1 MNDTSPR
8 RSWGMRFTER
18 YLLRFFGPPELG
30 GPRPGRRADADERAR
45 EDQLRS
51 ELTRVLGPDG
61 RAYLVQRREPES

>member
-1 MNDTSPR
+1 MNDTAPR

-30 GPRPGRRADADERAR
+30 GDRPGRRANADEAAR
-45 EDQLRS
+45 EARLNA

-61 RAYLVQRREPES
+61 RAYLVQRDDG

>member
-1 MNDTSPR
+1 MTDSPR

-30 GPRPGRRADADERAR
+30 HDRPGRRASADETAR
-45 EDQLRS
+45 EDQLHA

-61 RAYLVQRREPES
+61 RVYLVQRDEQG